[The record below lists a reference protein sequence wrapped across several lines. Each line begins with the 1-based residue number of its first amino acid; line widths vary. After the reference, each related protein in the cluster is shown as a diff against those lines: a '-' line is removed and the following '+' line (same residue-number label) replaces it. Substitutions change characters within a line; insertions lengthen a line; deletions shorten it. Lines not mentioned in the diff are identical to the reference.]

1 MAKKE
6 TDKLK
11 ILIAAAEAVPF
22 AKTGGLADVV
32 GALPISL
39 KKLGNDVRV
48 VIPKY
53 KIIDEEKFKIR
64 DTGLRINIDIA
75 LTNHTAAI
83 KETVFPGTDIPV
95 YFVDN
100 QEFFYRDELYRTPQG
115 EYWDNAERFMF
126 FSRVIVEMIRLM
138 DFKPDVININDW
150 HTALIPVYIKTI
162 YSNNDFYK
170 NIATVYSIHNIAYQ
184 GLFDKEKLSHACLP
198 MDLFSIDKMEFYS
211 GINYM
216 KGGIVFSDIIN
227 TVSKKYR
234 DEIMTPE
241 FGYGLDG
248 VLRTKANDVYG
259 ILNGIDYSIWNPRTD
274 KLLPVNYDEDTLE
287 IKEQI
292 KKNLLESVGLKYIEN
307 VPLVG
312 LISRLDD
319 QKGLDFIAA
328 IIDEMMRLNLQF
340 VLLGTGEER
349 YHNLFNQIKAKYP
362 EKISVNIRFDNKLA
376 HLIYAGSDIFL
387 MPSRFEPCGLGQM
400 IALKYG
406 TVPLVRETGG
416 LADTVSQYNFKTKQ
430 GNGFVFSGYDPYAL
444 FYALKIA
451 IDAYKNKT
459 VWRKIQSNGMKAD
472 FSWDESAKEYLEI
485 YKKAMEKRVTIKD
498 SFAG

>member
-6 TDKLK
+6 NNKLK
-11 ILIAAAEAVPF
+11 ILIAASECVPF

-32 GALPISL
+32 GALPLAL
-39 KKLGNDVRV
+39 KKLGHDVRI

-53 KIIDEEKFKIR
+53 KLINDEKFNIR
-64 DTGLRINIDIA
+64 DTGLRVNIDIA
-75 LTNHTAAI
+75 LTNHIAII
-83 KETVFPGTDIPV
+83 KETFFPGTDILV
-95 YFVDN
+95 YFIQN
-100 QEFFYRDELYRTPQG
+100 SEFFDRDELYRTPQG

-126 FSRVIVEMIRLM
+126 FSRVVVEMIRLM

-162 YSNNDFYK
+162 YSNNDFYR

-184 GLFDKEKLSHACLP
+184 GLFDKEKLSHAGLP
-198 MDLFSIDKMEFYS
+198 MDLFSIDKMEFYG

-234 DEIMTPE
+234 EEIMTPE

-248 VLRTKANDVYG
+248 VLKSKADDVYG
-259 ILNGIDYSIWNPRTD
+259 ILNGIDYTIWNPQTD
-274 KLLPVNYDEDTLE
+274 KLLPVNYNEDTLE
-287 IKEQI
+287 QKENI

-307 VPLVG
+307 IPLVG
-312 LISRLDD
+312 LISRIDD

-340 VLLGTGEER
+340 VLLGTGDEK

-362 EKISVNIRFDNKLA
+362 EKISVNIKFDNKLA

-444 FYALKIA
+444 LYNLKIA
-451 IDAYKNKT
+451 IDTYKNKT
-459 VWRKIQSNGMKAD
+459 TWRKIQLNGMKAD
-472 FSWDESAKEYLEI
+472 FSWDESAKEYVEI
-485 YKKAMEKRVTIKD
+485 YKKAVEKRIR
-498 SFAG
+498 